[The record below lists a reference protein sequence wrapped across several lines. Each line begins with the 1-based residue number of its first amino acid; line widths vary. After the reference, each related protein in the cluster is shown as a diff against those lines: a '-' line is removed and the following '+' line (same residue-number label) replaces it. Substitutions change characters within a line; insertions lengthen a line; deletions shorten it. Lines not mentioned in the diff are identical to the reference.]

1 MREAMERAR
10 FALLCSDM
18 LATRLWLAFG
28 SLIWAAL
35 LFWPGDLFDG
45 TRQTYVVMARMGSE
59 TLWASMFLLNGAAAL
74 VTLLL
79 PVRNRLLLVLDAFLG
94 CALWTAATLACFSA
108 HFNGWSTYNPPAA
121 MSAEVVAMLAS
132 WLHLIRYWA
141 DEGGRNAYRRC

>member
-1 MREAMERAR
+1 MREAMERAK

-45 TRQTYVVMARMGSE
+45 SRQTYVVMARMGDE
-59 TLWASMFLLNGAAAL
+59 WAWAALFLLNGLAAL
-74 VTLLL
+74 TTLLL
-79 PVRNRLLLVLDAFLG
+79 PVRNRLFLILDAFLG
-94 CALWTAATLACFSA
+94 CALWTAATLACFAA
-108 HFNGWSTYNPPAA
+108 HFNGWASYNPPAA

-141 DEGGRNAYRRC
+141 EEGARNACRC